1 MNTKKQYFGFG
12 NIIKYFFMFCG
23 VTFIYGLIK
32 GLRLFD
38 RGLFVLYLGDFSIG
52 KCSRFLIGS
61 VISIFRDTYT
71 KEWIYSFNLVFLILI
86 FILCGYYIS
95 SAAASSKKSNTLP
108 VMIVSAIFIMCPFSF
123 ASIYGSRYFGLLD
136 IYEFLVF
143 LLCIMLGKNKY
154 LFYLIPFLCA
164 AGVFIH
170 DSYILVYLCPCLAV
184 CAYYAVKRHKKSIP
198 ALTGFGVSSAAG
210 FAASVFVVFFSQ
222 STIKMSEAQVM
233 EYLAAKGQCSVN
245 EVSGYIEQ
253 YLFNKNVSSS
263 LDIDYG
269 SDIWEMLKYMA
280 DLYAEGLINEDAF
293 TVSSDQFT
301 ALSGGQNIVGMFVGY
316 RNTNCLGQSN
326 PDDFVAL
333 PVISSPVSEGVV
345 GAVMPTRVG
354 GFAISAECEN
364 PAALVRWYD
373 YLNSS
378 LENALLWEIKRFYS
392 QEFELGQYALKM
404 IHEKRELFLVF
415 RSFSAVFRS

>member
-280 DLYAEGLINEDAF
+280 AYNLNGMSP
-293 TVSSDQFT
+293 V
-301 ALSGGQNIVGMFVGY
+301 NIVQFLSVLPFIIFMY
-316 RNTNCLGQSN
+316 RIWIKCAKRSSGFFGKIPYILFMLTPVPVAVSLILST
-326 PDDFVAL
+326 DFDRFLAT
-333 PVISSPVSEGVV
+333 III
-345 GAVMPTRVG
+345 TQC
-354 GFAISAECEN
+354 F
-364 PAALVRWYD
+364 
-373 YLNSS
+373 YLFMCV
-378 LENALLWEIKRFYS
+378 K
-392 QEFELGQYALKM
+392 
-404 IHEKRELFLVF
+404 EKDKNV
-415 RSFSAVFRS
+415 SAVLSYIRRNLYLLAMPCFFIFLGNMA